1 MKKKG
6 FTLMEIILV
15 LGLLTT
21 MVIGLTAVFRPM
33 IATFQKSTT
42 QTDLKEKAQI
52 LIEQVSSE
60 MKTAKTVMTANSS
73 INDFTDEYQR
83 SYILYCI
90 QDGMLWVREYPG
102 GEAKPLYPEEFYNG
116 YRVAMKLTTAEKDY
130 DSLTTTVKITLI
142 FNKNGEKYRAETAVE
157 CLNIDYDQQNFSV
170 VLSDGYIAIER

>member
-60 MKTAKTVMTANSS
+60 MKTAKTVMTTNSS
-73 INDFTDEYQR
+73 INDFTD
-83 SYILYCI
+83 
-90 QDGMLWVREYPG
+90 
-102 GEAKPLYPEEFYNG
+102 
-116 YRVAMKLTTAEKDY
+116 
-130 DSLTTTVKITLI
+130 
-142 FNKNGEKYRAETAVE
+142 
-157 CLNIDYDQQNFSV
+157 
-170 VLSDGYIAIER
+170 